1 MHLVIVKL
9 VLQTKRNLYAKWT
22 AFHKVWGFRRVRI
35 VAQSVCQDVCQYVCT
50 HVLYCTVRIGA
61 ARVGRIA
68 ERFDVGTSVKICR
81 GKPNLV
87 KIWQKYR
94 AVYRYRQH

>member
-1 MHLVIVKL
+1 MIVKF
-9 VLQTKRNLYAKWT
+9 VLQTKRNLYAKCT

-35 VAQSVCQDVCQYVCT
+35 VAQSVSQSVRT
-50 HVLYCTVRIGA
+50 HVHIGA

-68 ERFDVGTSVKICR
+68 VKFGVGSSVKICR
-81 GKPNLV
+81 RKPNLV
-87 KIWQKYR
+87 KTGQKYR

>member
-1 MHLVIVKL
+1 MHLVTVKL

-22 AFHKVWGFRRVRI
+22 AFHKVWGFWRVRI
-35 VAQSVCQDVCQYVCT
+35 VAQSVCQSVCM
-50 HVLYCTVRIGA
+50 HILYCTVHIGA

-68 ERFDVGTSVKICR
+68 VRFDVGTSVKICR
-81 GKPNLV
+81 GKPDLV